1 MVTPVEIVE
10 SFLHA
15 LSEREMGLI
24 ISFFNEE
31 SSWQN
36 VPHPPSNGVQEIEL
50 MFSPI
55 IRKSSK
61 VQWDIL
67 SAAYVGNRA
76 WLERIDRFWIDGAE
90 YSVQCN
96 GVFEFDLS
104 KGKIMTV
111 RDYVDLGEWR
121 ERLTLARLNE

>member
-1 MVTPVEIVE
+1 MVKPVEIVE
-10 SFLHA
+10 SFLQA
-15 LSEREMGLI
+15 LSEREIGLI
-24 ISFFNEE
+24 MSFFDER

-36 VPHPPSNGVQEIEL
+36 VPHPPSNGIQEIEL

-67 SAAYVGNRA
+67 SSAYAENRA
-76 WLERIDRFWIDGAE
+76 WLERVDRFWIAGIE

-96 GVFEFDLS
+96 GVFEFDLPR
-104 KGKIMTV
+104 GKIITV

-121 ERLTLARLNE
+121 ERLALAQLND